1 MNDDTRWAL
10 RAVQQ
15 QLTFSAGFLTASAQR
30 MRMLNTEAGNGCAI
44 GYDGALDHLKVI
56 QDRLDDLTK
65 VLGEST

>member
-1 MNDDTRWAL
+1 
-10 RAVQQ
+10 
-15 QLTFSAGFLTASAQR
+15 

-65 VLGEST
+65 ALEST

>member
-15 QLTFSAGFLTASAQR
+15 QLTFTIGFLTASAQR
-30 MRMLNTEAGNGCAI
+30 MRMLNSQAGDGCAI

-56 QDRLDDLTK
+56 QDRIDELTK
-65 VLGEST
+65 ALEST

>member
-1 MNDDTRWAL
+1 MTDDTRWAL
-10 RAVQQ
+10 RHLQQ

-30 MRMLNTEAGNGCAI
+30 MRMLNTDAGNGCAI

-65 VLGEST
+65 ALEST

>member
-15 QLTFSAGFLTASAQR
+15 QLTFTTGFLTASAQR

-56 QDRLDDLTK
+56 QDRIDELTK
-65 VLGEST
+65 ALEST